1 MTDAKSTAKKITRWV
16 NLVLWSA
23 IGFFLI
29 GYLPAA
35 HLQPSVAITVT
46 VAVSAMAVIPYASR
60 LARPMR
66 SAIVAGVLGAISGV
80 AMVAVLTAGTMSSS
94 QALTDFAVRHVC
106 AVGGFCAGVGALF
119 GHLARQRRRQAEEE
133 WKKHG

>member
-1 MTDAKSTAKKITRWV
+1 MTAPQSSIKKATRWM
-16 NLVLWSA
+16 NLIVWSG

-35 HLQPSVAITVT
+35 HLRQNLAVTVT
-46 VAVSAMAVIPYASR
+46 VALSAMAVIPYASR
-60 LARPMR
+60 LARPLR
-66 SAIVAGVLGAISGV
+66 SALLAGMLGAISGIS
-80 AMVAVLTAGTMSSS
+80 MVVVLTSGALVSS
-94 QALTDFAVRHVC
+94 QALTDFTVRYVC
-106 AVGGFCAGVGALF
+106 ATSGFCAGVGALF